1 MALEKLFNIALQN
14 RKILRSI
21 LTRLPKEMLTKIPDG
36 YRNNIWWNMVHT
48 VVTQQ
53 LLIYGLSGLPALIDK
68 EWIERY
74 RKGTA
79 PEIDPT
85 QEDIDKLLGWLISSV
100 EQAEKDYQNG
110 IFTEFNEYT
119 TSNKVTLKTI
129 EDAISFNAF
138 HEGLHLGVILSQLK
152 SLGIPIS

>member
-1 MALEKLFNIALQN
+1 MEKLFNIALQN

-21 LTRLPKEMLTKIPDG
+21 LTRLPVEMLAKIPGG

-53 LLIYGLSGLPALIDK
+53 LLIYGLSGLPTLVNE
-68 EWIERY
+68 EWIAQY

-85 QEDIDKLLGWLISSV
+85 QEDIKALLECLISTV
-100 EQAEKDYQNG
+100 ERAEQDYQNG
-110 IFTEFNEYT
+110 IFKEFKEYT
-119 TSNKVTLKTI
+119 TSNKVTLTSI